1 MLSGFRTTWIN
12 STTSTILNK
21 MRTIDIT
28 QILSP
33 DLKSRLRVNDLRL
46 FIENSQENDVVLDF
60 SNVKFATRS
69 FIDEFYN
76 VFIKNVGVLPFKVK
90 IDNVPED
97 INRMLESVSHTQ
109 TRVKTVP
116 SHIPE
121 VSFRTTDELIKYLST
136 SSI

>member
-1 MLSGFRTTWIN
+1 
-12 STTSTILNK
+12 

-46 FIENSQENDVVLDF
+46 FIENSQEDVVVLDF

-76 VFIKNVGVLPFKVK
+76 VFLKNPGSLPFKVE
-90 IDNVPED
+90 ITNVPED
-97 INRMLESVSHTQ
+97 INMIFESVSHTQ
-109 TRVKTVP
+109 TRAKT
-116 SHIPE
+116 IPAHTP
-121 VSFRTTDELIKYLST
+121 VRSFRTTDELIKYLS
-136 SSI
+136 SASIG

>member
-1 MLSGFRTTWIN
+1 
-12 STTSTILNK
+12 

-46 FIENSQENDVVLDF
+46 FIENCQEDVVVLDF

-76 VFIKNVGVLPFKVK
+76 VFLKSQDSLPFKVE
-90 IDNVPED
+90 ITNVPED
-97 INRMLESVSHTQ
+97 INMILESVSHTQ
-109 TRVKTVP
+109 TRAKT
-116 SHIPE
+116 IPAQTP
-121 VSFRTTDELIKYLST
+121 VQSFSTADELINYLS
-136 SSI
+136 SASIG

>member
-1 MLSGFRTTWIN
+1 
-12 STTSTILNK
+12 

-46 FIENSQENDVVLDF
+46 FIENTQEDAVVLDF

-76 VFIKNVGVLPFKVK
+76 VFLKTPDALPVKVV
-90 IDNVPED
+90 ITNVPED
-97 INRMLESVSHTQ
+97 INTILESVSHTQ
-109 TRVKTVP
+109 TRTKIIP
-116 SHIPE
+116 AHIP
-121 VSFRTTDELIKYLST
+121 VRTFRTADELISYLS
-136 SSI
+136 SASIS

>member
-1 MLSGFRTTWIN
+1 
-12 STTSTILNK
+12 

-46 FIENSQENDVVLDF
+46 FIENSQEDVVVLDF

-76 VFIKNVGVLPFKVK
+76 VLMKNSGSLPFKVE
-90 IDNVPED
+90 ITNVPED
-97 INRMLESVSHTQ
+97 INMILESVNHTQ
-109 TRVKTVP
+109 TRAKT
-116 SHIPE
+116 IPAHTP
-121 VSFRTTDELIKYLST
+121 VRSFRTADELIKYLRSA
-136 SSI
+136 SIG

>member
-1 MLSGFRTTWIN
+1 
-12 STTSTILNK
+12 

-46 FIENSQENDVVLDF
+46 FIENSQEDAVILDF

-76 VFIKNVGVLPFKVK
+76 VFMKNASALAYRVT
-90 IDNVPED
+90 ITNVPED
-97 INRMLESVSHTQ
+97 INKILESVSHTQ
-109 TRVKTVP
+109 TRFKTIP
-116 SHIPE
+116 AQIPE
-121 VSFRTTDELIKYLST
+121 RSFKTADELIRYLS
-136 SSI
+136 SANIG